1 MILCDCHDHS
11 WFSFDAVSNIDEM
24 CRGAASA
31 GVRILA
37 LTEHYDY
44 DDRGGE
50 RHYGLRHARRMEE
63 MKLAKAAWADRL
75 ELLCGIEIGQ
85 PHLDPERSR
94 RFVSEGGFDVV
105 IGSLHDLRPG
115 RDLYRD
121 FDYSSLAVCDAVYAQ
136 FFDEAEEMLEAC
148 DFDVFGHFDYPLRM
162 MEKSVPEGSM
172 LRWKERMLPFL
183 KRLAQS
189 GKALEINTSGV
200 RRWLGR
206 PGGETWL
213 LDAYRQSGGRRISVG
228 SDAHRGR
235 DVGTGIEA
243 AYRQLL
249 RSGFDSVTVYR
260 GRRPEQISIR

>member
-1 MILCDCHDHS
+1 MLLCDCHNHT
-11 WFSFDAVSNIDEM
+11 WFSFDAKGNIDEM

-31 GVRILA
+31 GVGIFA

-50 RHYGLRHARRMEE
+50 RYYGARHARRMAE
-63 MKLAKAAWADRL
+63 MKRAKQEWADRL

-85 PHLDPERSR
+85 PHLDPARSR
-94 RFVSEGGFDVV
+94 RLAAEGGFDLV

-115 RDLYRD
+115 REIYRG
-121 FDYSSLAVCDAVYAQ
+121 FDYSSLEVCDAVYAQ
-136 FFDEAEEMLEAC
+136 FFHEAEEMLETC

-162 MEKSVPEGSM
+162 MEKSVPAGSM
-172 LRWKERMLPFL
+172 IRWKERMLPFL
-183 KRLAQS
+183 KALAQS
-189 GKALEINTSGV
+189 GRALEINTSGV
-200 RRWLGR
+200 RRWQGR

-213 LDAYRQSGGRRISVG
+213 LDAYRQFGGRRISVG

-235 DVGTGIEA
+235 EVGIGIQE

-249 RSGFDSVTVYR
+249 QSGFDSVTVYR